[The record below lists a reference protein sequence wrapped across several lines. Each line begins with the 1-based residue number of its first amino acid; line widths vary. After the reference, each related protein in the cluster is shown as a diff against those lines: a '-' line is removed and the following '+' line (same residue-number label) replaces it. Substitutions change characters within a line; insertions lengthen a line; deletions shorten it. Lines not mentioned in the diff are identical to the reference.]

1 VADRPG
7 VAARRTAVDAFVR
20 IDRQRAY
27 ANLLLPRLLDRSELT
42 RRDRAF
48 VTELVYGAT
57 RMQRACDFLV
67 DRFTVREPDREAR
80 AWLRLGA
87 YQLAFTDVPSH
98 AAVSATVE
106 AAPRKMQGFLN
117 AVLRRVAE
125 APVEWPSDAVR
136 LSYPDWILDRL
147 AQDLGLGRA
156 LAALEAMNQ
165 RPNVTRRAD
174 GYIQDAASQWVADL
188 VEPQKGSLVLDAAA
202 APGGKATA
210 MVEAGAV
217 VVAGDRRAS
226 RIRLV
231 TDNRQKLDLDDLFPL
246 VADGRCPPFAS
257 QTFDRV
263 LLDAPCSGLGALRRR
278 PDARWRVDEAD
289 VERLAE
295 LQRDLFDGLVPLV
308 CPGGLLV
315 YSVCTLTTDETVGID
330 RHLEAKHPELE
341 PLPVPREPW
350 EPLGRGALLLPQAAD
365 TDGMYILRLRVPE

>member
-1 VADRPG
+1 M
-7 VAARRTAVDAFVR
+7 AVDAFVR

-27 ANLLLPRLLDRSELT
+27 ANLLVPSLLDRSDLP

-87 YQLAFTDVPSH
+87 YQLAFTDVPTH

-136 LSYPDWILDRL
+136 LSYPDWIVDRL
-147 AQDLGLGRA
+147 ARELGRDDA
-156 LAALEAMNQ
+156 IAALEAMNE
-165 RPNVTRRAD
+165 RPRVTRRAD

-188 VEPQKGSLVLDAAA
+188 VEPTPGSLVFDAAA

-210 MVEAGAV
+210 MAETGAR
-217 VVAGDRRAS
+217 VVAGDPRPSRA
-226 RIRLV
+226 RLV
-231 TDNRQKLDLDDLFPL
+231 QANRQKLGLDQLFPI
-246 VADGRCPPFAS
+246 VADGRTPPFRPR
-257 QTFDRV
+257 TFDRV

-289 VERLAE
+289 IERLAE
-295 LQRDLFDGLVPLV
+295 LQRDLVVRLAGLVRA
-308 CPGGLLV
+308 GGVFV
-315 YSVCTLTTDETVGID
+315 YSVCTLTAAETIAIDE
-330 RHLEAKHPELE
+330 HLGTELPDLE
-341 PLPVPREPW
+341 PLPPPASPW
-350 EPLGRGALLLPQAAD
+350 VPLGRGARLLPQTAG
-365 TDGMYILRLRVPE
+365 TDGMYLLRVRVPG